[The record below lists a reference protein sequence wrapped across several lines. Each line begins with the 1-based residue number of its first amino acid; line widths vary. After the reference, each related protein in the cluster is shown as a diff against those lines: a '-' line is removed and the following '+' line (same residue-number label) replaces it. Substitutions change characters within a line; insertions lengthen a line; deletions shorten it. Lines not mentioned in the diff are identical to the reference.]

1 MSNVCFGD
9 FLLFLLFDM
18 KKGIQFLKSIYF
30 IVFKKGIP
38 TGLYDIKHT
47 ATQELEKLWPSG
59 INIGNNTDE
68 FHTCNLMWK
77 K

>member
-1 MSNVCFGD
+1 MSVLEIFFCFYFLTWKKGYN
-9 FLLFLLFDM
+9 FLNPFILLFL
-18 KKGIQFLKSIYF
+18 
-30 IVFKKGIP
+30 KKGIP
-38 TGLYDIKHT
+38 IGLYDIKHT